1 VSRRLETIVATCSG
15 KISVELKANNFVERK
30 INAQVT
36 FVQAAPSKRS
46 DATIGFLQIL
56 GEQTRRSPK
65 QKYWKRQIGHLD
77 HEMRGLGVSTPSLK
91 SLRMVIKRLFMGFAW

>member
-65 QKYWKRQIGHLD
+65 QKILEAANWTSRSRD
-77 HEMRGLGVSTPSLK
+77 AR
-91 SLRMVIKRLFMGFAW
+91 AWCFHAQP

>member
-1 VSRRLETIVATCSG
+1 LSKE
-15 KISVELKANNFVERK
+15 KF
-30 INAQVT
+30 NAQVT

>member
-65 QKYWKRQIGHLD
+65 QRNTGSGKLD
-77 HEMRGLGVSTPSLK
+77 ISITRCAGLVFPRPALSRSG
-91 SLRMVIKRLFMGFAW
+91 W